1 MRGGRC
7 CGVNLVST
15 DKKGERN
22 MKFTNISIRILLLVS
37 MYSLLI
43 VPSVLIGIGSYTS
56 ARGEV
61 KSLLQVS
68 SLETNQLVTDWVKGL
83 IQPLKADTAFL
94 AGELTADTVQPS
106 AVPALQARLDAYQA
120 QHPELLNVYVGT
132 SDKRKIQSVK
142 DPIPAGYD
150 PTTRPWYQRAAAVPS
165 EVVIYGPFLSTTT
178 GKQVISISKTFRDGS
193 GVFAVDMSLDQLVEV
208 MTGLNKDKDRK
219 LMLLTSDNKILY
231 HPDFKSGEPAGDWV
245 KDMVGGEGDIIV
257 DVDGVSTE
265 IVYAT
270 SSLTG
275 WKVGT
280 MMAVSTYGQK
290 ANPILITMVSVL
302 AVMLLIG
309 TLLVRSTRRAIVGP
323 LDELVEAAGRIKEG
337 DLTKRVQLI
346 SRNEI
351 GRLAQA
357 FNEMTESMHSVIRE
371 VQGTTV
377 LVASSSEQL
386 SGGAGRTSAQAGSIA
401 EAIDRV
407 AAGADNQNQAMAES
421 ARALEEMAA
430 GIQRV
435 AESASGV
442 ADSSH
447 GTSLKAAEGDES
459 MQRMVGQMAEID
471 EAVEKSDDSFSRLR
485 RTSEEIEEILGAI
498 QGISQQT
505 NLLALNAAIEAAR
518 AGEHGSGFAVVASE
532 VRKLAEQ
539 SSRSVAEVSRLIQE
553 IKTETG
559 ETAASLEQ
567 VKGRVKDGLA
577 TTGQAA
583 QNFHAIM
590 ESMKEVS
597 GQIQEISAV
606 AEEMSAASEQVT
618 ASVLSMAGI
627 SQGTAKTAEQV
638 NGLAQEQLQSMREIS
653 SSAENLA
660 QTADKLQEIVKRFE
674 V

>member
-1 MRGGRC
+1 
-7 CGVNLVST
+7 
-15 DKKGERN
+15 

-56 ARGEV
+56 ARGQV
-61 KSLLQVS
+61 KSLLQTS
-68 SLETNQLVTDWVKGL
+68 SLETNQLVNDWVKGL
-83 IQPLKADTAFL
+83 IQPLRSDAAFL
-94 AGELTADTVQPS
+94 AGEMTAESVQPS

-120 QHPELLNVYVGT
+120 LHPELLNVYVGIT
-132 SDKRKIQSVK
+132 DKRKIQSVK
-142 DPIPAGYD
+142 DPVPAGYD
-150 PTTRPWYQRAAAVPS
+150 PTTRPWYQRAMAVPS

-178 GKQVISISKTFRDGS
+178 GKQVISVAKSLRDGS
-193 GVFAVDMSLDQLVEV
+193 GVFAMDMSLDQLVGV
-208 MTGLNKDKDRK
+208 MAGLNKDADRK
-219 LMLLTSDNKILY
+219 LVLLTSDNKILY
-231 HPDFKSGEPAGDWV
+231 HPDFQAGEPAGDWV
-245 KDMVGGEGDIIV
+245 KEMLGGEGDITA
-257 DVDGVSTE
+257 DVNGVPTE
-265 IVYAT
+265 IVFAT

-280 MMAVSTYGQK
+280 MQPVSTYGQK

-302 AVMLLIG
+302 VVMLLIG
-309 TLLVRSTRRAIVGP
+309 TLLVRSIRRAIIGP
-323 LDELVEAAGRIKEG
+323 LDELMEVAGRIKDG
-337 DLTKRVQLI
+337 DLTKRSRLA

-357 FNEMTESMHSVIRE
+357 FNEMTESMHGVIRE
-371 VQGTTV
+371 VKGTTV

-386 SGGAGRTSAQAGSIA
+386 SASAGQTSAEADSIA
-401 EAIDRV
+401 EAIGRV
-407 AAGADNQNQAMAES
+407 ALGAENQNQAMGES

-447 GTSLKAAEGDES
+447 QTSRQAAEGDES

-471 EAVEKSDDSFSRLR
+471 EAVELSDESFSRLR
-485 RTSEEIEEILGAI
+485 RTSDEIEQILGSI
-498 QGISQQT
+498 QGIAQQT

-553 IKTETG
+553 IKSETG

-567 VKGRVKDGLA
+567 VKGRVKEGLS
-577 TTGQAA
+577 TTEQAA
-583 QNFHAIM
+583 KSFHAIM
-590 ESMKEVS
+590 ESMREVS

-606 AEEMSAASEQVT
+606 AEEMSAASEEVT

-627 SQGTAKTAEQV
+627 SQGTAQTADQV
-638 NGLAQEQLQSMREIS
+638 NGLAKGQLLSMQEIS
-653 SSAENLA
+653 SSSESLAATAE
-660 QTADKLQEIVKRFE
+660 KLQEIVKGFE